1 MGPIANLI
9 EYVLG
14 IDLNVPRNTIVWHV
28 HRIERHGLQ
37 HLKLGDFYVD
47 LLCDERAATDAP
59 CHLTVTSGG
68 TFTLQTVVKEK
79 VVYHHI
85 QKGKSILQVG

>member
-28 HRIERHGLQ
+28 HRTERHGLQ
-37 HLKLGDFYVD
+37 HLKIGEFYVD
-47 LLCDERAATDAP
+47 LLCDERARRMHLAT
-59 CHLTVTSGG
+59 
-68 TFTLQTVVKEK
+68 
-79 VVYHHI
+79 
-85 QKGKSILQVG
+85 